1 MLGIVSGTIFLQEL
15 DQFQSMERI
24 IKVTEFGQA
33 LVLLA
38 DRVAF
43 IPRHGTDPQHHILPH
58 LINHRANMNA
68 LFDIGAKEVI
78 GINSTGSLKKSLK
91 PGSIVI
97 PDDFMTLVPSPSLY
111 ADQPI
116 HVVPRLDSTVRQRCL
131 KAATNCGIEVQDGGT
146 YWQTTGPRLETRAEI
161 KMMSAFAD
169 LVGMTMASEA
179 TIAVELGLPY
189 ASICSIDNYA
199 NGVGEKDLTLEE
211 IYEQAHCNRKSIMR
225 IISGYGNFFSSG
237 LKIS

>member
-1 MLGIVSGTIFLQEL
+1 MLGIISGTIFLQEL
-15 DQFQSMERI
+15 DQFKSMERI
-24 IKVTEFGQA
+24 IKVTEFGRA
-33 LVLLA
+33 LVLLS
-38 DRVAF
+38 DSVAF

-58 LINHRANMNA
+58 LISHQTNMQA

-78 GINSTGSLKKSLK
+78 GVNSTGSLKKSLK

-97 PDDFMTLVPSPSLY
+97 PDDFMTLCPAPSLY
-111 ADQPI
+111 ADKPI
-116 HVVPRLDSTVRQRCL
+116 HVVPRLDMTVRQRCL
-131 KAATNCGIEVQDGGT
+131 EAAANCGIKVNDGGT

-161 KMMSAFAD
+161 RMMSAFAD

-199 NGVGEKDLTLEE
+199 NGVGANNLTLAE

-225 IISGYGNFFSSG
+225 IISEYNNFCSSG
-237 LKIS
+237 CCS

>member
-1 MLGIVSGTIFLQEL
+1 M
-15 DQFQSMERI
+15 
-24 IKVTEFGQA
+24 K
-33 LVLLA
+33 
-38 DRVAF
+38 
-43 IPRHGTDPQHHILPH
+43 
-58 LINHRANMNA
+58 A

-97 PDDFMTLVPSPSLY
+97 PDDFMTLIPSPSLY
-111 ADQPI
+111 KDKRI
-116 HVVPRLDSTVRQRCL
+116 HIVPRLDVTVRQRCL
-131 KAATNCGIEVQDGGT
+131 EAAVSCGIEVKDGGT

-161 KMMSAFAD
+161 RMMSAFAD

-199 NGVGEKDLTLEE
+199 NGVVERDLTTEE
-211 IYEQAHCNRKSIMR
+211 IYEQAQCNRKMILR
-225 IISGYGNFFSSG
+225 IVSEYIQ
-237 LKIS
+237 

>member
-1 MLGIVSGTIFLQEL
+1 MLGIISGTIFLQKL
-15 DQFQSMERI
+15 DQFKFTERI

-33 LVLLA
+33 MVYLA
-38 DRVAF
+38 DNVAF

-58 LINHRANMNA
+58 LINHQANMKA
-68 LFDIGAKEVI
+68 MFDIGAKEVL

-97 PDDFMTLVPSPSLY
+97 PDDFLTLVPSPSLY
-111 ADQPI
+111 KDKQVHI
-116 HVVPRLDSTVRQRCL
+116 VPRLDVTVRQRCL
-131 KAATNCGIEVQDGGT
+131 EAAVSCGIEVKDGGT

-161 KMMSAFAD
+161 RMMSAFAD

-179 TIAVELGLPY
+179 TIAEELGLPY

-199 NGVGEKDLTLEE
+199 NGVVEKDLTT
-211 IYEQAHCNRKSIMR
+211 EQINKQVQCNSKTILR
-225 IISGYGNFFSSG
+225 IVSEYIQ
-237 LKIS
+237 